1 MISLFETIKNTM
13 YYKVLSEEFAIIE
26 GNEVMQLNESF
37 QSELLR
43 NLASQI
49 KKAEAKNNANIK
61 RKNEED
67 KARGY
72 SYVRPYTSFASIFW
86 SFNNTTKIWR

>member
-43 NLASQI
+43 NLAS
-49 KKAEAKNNANIK
+49 
-61 RKNEED
+61 
-67 KARGY
+67 
-72 SYVRPYTSFASIFW
+72 
-86 SFNNTTKIWR
+86 